1 MILWL
6 ALAVMTGIAALAL
19 LWPLAHRG
27 GGVTPQASD
36 IAIYKDQLA
45 EIERDQAR
53 GIIAPAEAQAAR
65 VEVSRRLIEA
75 DAAAQSVPQDGAAA
89 TMRRRLAATIILL
102 VVPLAGLGFYLG
114 LGSPTLPDQPLAER
128 LAEPVEGASLDDLV
142 ARVEAMLA
150 ANPNDGRG
158 WDVLAPIY
166 LKEGRLADAQ
176 QAYANALRLL
186 GSTADRETNY
196 GEAAVAAAN
205 GMVTADAKAA
215 FQRAQKLDPSQPRA
229 RYYLGR
235 AREQD
240 GDKQGAAADWQA
252 ILDANPPPGPAAAV
266 FLRKEIARVTEQP
279 QPAPDSQAVPGPT
292 QDDVA
297 AAQSMTPE
305 DRAKMI
311 QGMVGGLASRL
322 KSQGGTA
329 EEWMRLVK
337 AYSVL
342 GQSDQA
348 RTALADARKALASSP
363 EALQSLDDMSK
374 ALGL

>member
-1 MILWL
+1 L

-27 GGVTPQASD
+27 GGMTPQASD

-45 EIERDQAR
+45 EIERDLAR

-75 DAAAQSVPQDGAAA
+75 DAAAQSVPQDAAAA
-89 TMRRRLAATIILL
+89 TMRRRLAAAIILF
-102 VVPLAGLGFYLG
+102 VVPLAGLGFYFG

-158 WDVLAPIY
+158 WEVLAPIY

-186 GSTADRETNY
+186 GSTVDRETNF

-279 QPAPDSQAVPGPT
+279 QPAPDSQAVPGPS

-311 QGMVGGLASRL
+311 QGMVGGLATRL

-342 GQSDQA
+342 GESDQA

-363 EALQSLDDMSK
+363 EALKTLDDMSK